1 MTVRRK
7 ETLAGLLFAA
17 PWILGF
23 SVFLA
28 YPLAAS
34 VYYSFTDYSVLRE
47 PVFIGAQNYSDLMR
61 DELFWK
67 TLENTLVFALL
78 ALPASLVV
86 SVGIA
91 LLLNS
96 RVKGMA
102 FYRTAVYIPSL
113 VPMIAL
119 AMIWLWMFNGERG
132 LVNELLGGV
141 GIKAPNWIGDPSWSK
156 PALALIALWGIG
168 NAVVI
173 YLAGLQD
180 VPQSLYESAELDGAT
195 PWKKTRFVTLPMI
208 SPVIQFNLIMGII
221 AALQI
226 FAVPYVMFPNGSPAR
241 STYFYTM
248 YLFDNAFRYQKMG
261 YACAMGWILFL
272 LIFALTMIALRAT
285 EKRVH
290 YGGV

>member
-1 MTVRRK
+1 VTVRRK